1 MAGRSLDDYARL
13 ARKGFDHVLAES
25 LEAVERAS
33 AENRAAFD
41 RTGLRPARSTRPGP
55 PDTSTKILDRPWAAP
70 IAVGPLAGLAR
81 PADEPAVL
89 RAADAAGLP
98 VVVDMVTP
106 NDLAHP
112 EPADDG
118 PRWLR
123 TYGYREHGDVERAVA
138 DAERA
143 GFAALLLSLG
153 SQGGGRLARPDAPR
167 ADWADVE
174 RLRATSALPLL
185 VAGVRTAADASR
197 AFDTGADGIVTDS
210 LDALPDL
217 AAVAGTHRPVL
228 LGGGIRRGADILV
241 SLASG
246 ADAVLVGRLV
256 LDGLIVDGEAGVT
269 DVLGALVRELEE
281 AMTFTGTASIVET
294 RPDSLRTG
302 QRPPSPVRPTGT
314 RGGAVGAWS
323 GAASAQG
330 NAVGVLRKDDLHP
343 SLSDPVLDTMTFLNE
358 VTHRYPDAVSFAPGR
373 PYDGFFDTEQIF
385 TYLRRYLDHLAA
397 QGRTEQDIRTA
408 MYQYGPTAGQI
419 REIVADSLRADE
431 GIDVPAES
439 IVITVG
445 AQEAMLLVVRALTAG
460 PDDVLLAA
468 SPCYVG
474 ITGVARLLG
483 VPVTAVEEREDGFSC
498 ADLETAIV
506 RERARGGRP
515 RALYV
520 IPDHSN
526 PSGTTMDAPTRAA
539 LLETAERHGI
549 LLIED
554 SPYRRVSPGTPL
566 PTLKSMDRSRSVV
579 HLGSFAKTVFP
590 GARVGFAVADQQV
603 VDTSGRTGL
612 LADEL
617 AKIKSMVTVNTSSL
631 SQAAVAGAL
640 LAGDGRISE
649 MNAEPAAYYGNAM
662 RTTLRNLDARLPADR
677 RAALGVRWNEP
688 TGGFFLTVHVPFRA
702 DNAALTRSAQEFGVI
717 WTPMNYFYPQG
728 GGHQALRLSTSYLTT
743 ADIEE
748 GTARLARF
756 IEAQSSAS

>member
-13 ARKGFDHVLAES
+13 AREGIDHVLAES

-33 AENRAAFD
+33 AETRAAFD
-41 RTGLRPARSTRPGP
+41 RTGLRPGRSTRAGP
-55 PDTSTKILDRPWAAP
+55 PDTTTKILDRPWAAP
-70 IAVGPLAGLAR
+70 IAVGPLTGPAR

-98 VVVDMVTP
+98 VVVDTVAA
-106 NDLAHP
+106 NDLANP
-112 EPADDG
+112 VPTADG
-118 PRWLR
+118 TRWLR
-123 TYGYREHGDVERAVA
+123 MNGHREHGGIERSVA

-143 GFAALLLSLG
+143 GFAALLLPVRSR
-153 SQGGGRLARPDAPR
+153 GGGAQPARPDAPR
-167 ADWADVE
+167 ADWADLE

-185 VAGVRTAADASR
+185 VAGVRTAADAAR

-210 LDALPDL
+210 LDTLPDL

-256 LDGLIVDGEAGVT
+256 LEGLIVDGEQGVT
-269 DVLGALVRELEE
+269 DVLGALVRELGE
-281 AMTFTGTASIVET
+281 AMTFTGTALIAET

-302 QRPPSPVRPTGT
+302 HRPPPPVRPTGT
-314 RGGAVGAWS
+314 RGGA
-323 GAASAQG
+323 ASAPG
-330 NAVGVLRKDDLHP
+330 NAVGVLRKEDLHA

-385 TYLRRYLDHLAA
+385 TYLRRYLDQLAA

-483 VPVTAVEEREDGFSC
+483 VPVTAVEEREAGFSC
-498 ADLETAIV
+498 VDLETAIA
-506 RERARGGRP
+506 RERARGRRP

-526 PSGTTMDAPTRAA
+526 PSGTTMDAPTRAV

-603 VDTSGRTGL
+603 VDASGRTGL

-640 LAGDGRISE
+640 LAGGGRISE
-649 MNAEPAAYYGNAM
+649 INVEPAAYYGNAM
-662 RTTLRNLDARLPADR
+662 RTTLRNLDARLPAAR

-728 GGHQALRLSTSYLTT
+728 GGDQALRLSISYLTT

-756 IEAQSSAS
+756 IEAQAAVS

>member
-33 AENRAAFD
+33 AETRAAFD
-41 RTGLRPARSTRPGP
+41 RTGLRPGRSTRPGP
-55 PDTSTKILDRPWAAP
+55 PDTTTKILDRPWAAP
-70 IAVGPLAGLAR
+70 IAVGPLTGPAR
-81 PADEPAVL
+81 PADETAVL
-89 RAADAAGLP
+89 RAADAAELP
-98 VVVDMVTP
+98 VVVDTVP
-106 NDLAHP
+106 ANDLATP
-112 EPADDG
+112 VPTADG
-118 PRWLR
+118 TRWLR
-123 TYGYREHGDVERAVA
+123 TYGHREHGDVERSVA

-143 GFAALLLSLG
+143 GFAALLLSVR
-153 SQGGGRLARPDAPR
+153 SQGGGRPARPDAPR
-167 ADWADVE
+167 ADWADLE

-185 VAGVRTAADASR
+185 VAGVRTAADAAR
-197 AFDTGADGIVTDS
+197 AFDAGADGIVTDS
-210 LDALPDL
+210 LETLPDL

-256 LDGLIVDGEAGVT
+256 LEGLIVDGEQGVT
-269 DVLGALVRELEE
+269 DVLGALVRELGE
-281 AMTFTGTASIVET
+281 AMTFTGTALIAET
-294 RPDSLRTG
+294 CPDSLRTG
-302 QRPPSPVRPTGT
+302 HRPPLPVRPTGT
-314 RGGAVGAWS
+314 RGD
-323 GAASAQG
+323 AANAPG
-330 NAVGVLRKDDLHP
+330 NAVGVLRKEDLHA

-385 TYLRRYLDHLAA
+385 TYLRRYLDQLAA

-431 GIDVPAES
+431 GVDVPAES

-498 ADLETAIV
+498 VDLETAIA
-506 RERARGGRP
+506 RERARGRRP

-603 VDTSGRTGL
+603 VDAFGRTGL

-640 LAGDGRISE
+640 LAGGGRISE
-649 MNAEPAAYYGNAM
+649 MNVEPAAYYGNAM
-662 RTTLRNLDARLPADR
+662 RTTLRNLDARLPAAR

-702 DNAALTRSAQEFGVI
+702 DNEALTRSAQEFGVI

-728 GGHQALRLSTSYLTT
+728 GGDQTLRLSISYLTT

-756 IEAQSSAS
+756 IEAQAAVS

>member
-13 ARKGFDHVLAES
+13 ARKGLDHILAES

-41 RTGLRPARSTRPGP
+41 RTGLRPGRSSTRPGP
-55 PDTSTKILDRPWAAP
+55 PDTTTKILDRPWAAP
-70 IAVGPLAGLAR
+70 IAVGRLAGLSR

-106 NDLAHP
+106 NDLTHP
-112 EPADDG
+112 LPADDG

-123 TYGYREHGDVERAVA
+123 TYASQEQGVVERSVA

-153 SQGGGRLARPDAPR
+153 PQGGGSLPISLGSATAR

-174 RLRATSALPLL
+174 RLRATSTLPLL

-210 LDALPDL
+210 LEALPDL
-217 AAVAGTHRPVL
+217 AAVAGRHRPVL
-228 LGGGIRRGADILV
+228 LGGGIRRGADVLI
-241 SLASG
+241 SLAAG

-281 AMTFTGTASIVET
+281 AMTFTGTASITET
-294 RPDSLRTG
+294 RPDSLRTAR
-302 QRPPSPVRPTGT
+302 RPPSPVRPTGT
-314 RGGAVGAWS
+314 RGSAVGAQGGAVGA
-323 GAASAQG
+323 
-330 NAVGVLRKDDLHP
+330 LRKDDLHP

-498 ADLETAIV
+498 ADLEAAIG
-506 RERARGGRP
+506 RERARGRRP

-566 PTLKSMDRSRSVV
+566 PTLKSMDRSRGVV

-603 VDTSGRTGL
+603 VDDFGRTGL

-649 MNAEPAAYYGNAM
+649 MNAKPAAYYGNAM
-662 RTTLRNLDARLPADR
+662 RTTLRNLDARLPAAR
-677 RAALGVRWNEP
+677 REALGVRWNEP

-756 IEAQSSAS
+756 IEAQAEVS